1 MNVDIKTDFPVI
13 VAGGGIGGLGVALGL
28 ARHGFQV
35 QVFEQASEFREVGAG
50 IQLAP
55 NGMRALHRLGLTEKL
70 KRWTS
75 LPPAIELRDA
85 LDGSMFAELDLGER
99 FLQHFGHP
107 YAVIHRADLLSTIYA
122 ECQAH
127 PNIKLERNVE
137 VVDFFQ
143 DNESVTVLLKDGR
156 EVKGHALV
164 GADGLRS
171 VIRQKIIGDG
181 RNKVSR
187 LVCYRSVVPK
197 SEIPESLWSPNVV
210 MWSGPNA
217 DFVHY
222 PLRCGEL
229 YNLVATFLSDQEFD
243 VTDIAGRPDE
253 VWGSF
258 EGHLD
263 EIQLLL
269 RKIDMGRRWLVGG
282 REPVRNWSQGR
293 VTVIGDAAHPMFQYA
308 AQGAC
313 QALEDAVCLAEA
325 MRQCPDDPTAAFQA
339 YYSSRYI
346 HTARVQ
352 LTAKHL
358 REVAQFGGALADL
371 RAQLFA
377 ERWPTQEKAYETLT
391 WLWGDNMSNISASA
405 DAPASC

>member
-1 MNVDIKTDFPVI
+1 MEDCIDTEFPVV

-28 ARHGFQV
+28 ARRGFRV
-35 QVFEQASEFREVGAG
+35 QVFEQAPEFREVGAG

-55 NGMRALHRLGLTEKL
+55 NGMRALHQLGLTSKL
-70 KRWTS
+70 KQWTS

-85 LDGSMFAELDLGER
+85 LNGSKFAHLDLGDD
-99 FLQHFGHP
+99 FLQYFGHP
-107 YAVIHRADLLSTIYA
+107 YAVIHRADLLSTIFS

-127 PNIKLERNVE
+127 PNIQLERSTE
-137 VVDFFQ
+137 VVDFSQ
-143 DNESVTVLLKDGR
+143 DNRSVTVQLKDGR
-156 EVKGHALV
+156 QIKGHALV

-197 SEIPESLWSPNVV
+197 SEIPDSLWSPNVV
-210 MWSGPNA
+210 MWSGPDA

-229 YNLVATFLSDQEFD
+229 YNLVATFMSDQEFD
-243 VTDIAGRPDE
+243 VTDIEGRPDE

-258 EGHLD
+258 EGHLE
-263 EIQLLL
+263 EIQHLL

-282 REPVRNWSQGR
+282 REPIKNWTQGR
-293 VTVIGDAAHPMFQYA
+293 VTLIGDAAHPMFQYA

-313 QALEDAVCLAEA
+313 QALEDAVCLSES
-325 MRQCPDDPTAAFQA
+325 MWQNSDDPETALQS

-377 ERWPTQEKAYETLT
+377 ERWPTQEKAYETLD
-391 WLWGDNMSNISASA
+391 WLWGKAGS
-405 DAPASC
+405 PAITAAVQ